1 MYNLCVILIV
11 STILKQYQ
19 HVFNTYV
26 TLIRLPRWKKCEDRF
41 ISQFFCILFSNYFLQ
56 RDCCLQKETN
66 LRKILEL

>member
-26 TLIRLPRWKKCEDRF
+26 TLIRLGGKNVKIDL
-41 ISQFFCILFSNYFLQ
+41 SVNFFCILFSNYFLQ

>member
-26 TLIRLPRWKKCEDRF
+26 TLIRLGGKNVKIDLSVNFFVYYFQIISYNVTAVYKKKR
-41 ISQFFCILFSNYFLQ
+41 I
-56 RDCCLQKETN
+56 
-66 LRKILEL
+66 